1 MDVQSARLSGT
12 RRSRGGV
19 YDRFW
24 RAGGGAEAVHGAEG
38 SAGGDGRFGYR
49 VVRLLHLPHGG
60 GPGLRPAVLPW
71 RQRGCSGPGLVQH
84 GRCWLRRA
92 SGRRNTIRLLW
103 GQIGSQADPGH
114 SVADHGHS
122 DHSGRSAA
130 DVRHHR
136 CRRPHNPLR
145 VALLS
150 GPRRRRPVGRAVL
163 LATEYAPEG
172 KRGFYGSFAQVGVPV
187 GLVLGNSIFLILMA
201 IMGEAAFAAWG
212 WRIPFLLSVVL
223 IGVALYIQL
232 RLEETPAFRQLEER
246 QHEGEESES
255 RSPVLEVLRDNPKQ
269 VLLAGGA
276 FFVVN
281 GAYYVMITGMLDYG
295 TRVLGVSQNIMLAAV
310 LISSFAQIFL
320 LTRWSALSD
329 RLGRRP
335 VYLAGAAL
343 LGLWAFPMFWLVNI
357 KTAFLITLALFIGQ
371 MFLSMMYGPQAALF
385 SEMFSARVRY
395 SGASIGYQGASVFA
409 GGLAPIIMVW
419 LLETTGMSLSVSLYV
434 FAMAVVTFVSV
445 YLITETYGDEMTR
458 DQVREIEEEAA
469 TTG

>member
-1 MDVQSARLSGT
+1 MTDSSAQAAAPRPSTVRKVAL
-12 RRSRGGV
+12 
-19 YDRFW
+19 
-24 RAGGGAEAVHGAEG
+24 AAMAG
-38 SAGGDGRFGYR
+38 SAIEWYDFFIYLTAAALVFGP
-49 VVRLLHLPHGG
+49 LFF
-60 GPGLRPAVLPW
+60 PGASEVAAVL
-71 RQRGCSGPGLVQH
+71 
-84 GRCWLRRA
+84 A
-92 SGRRNTIRLLW
+92 SFSTAAVGF
-103 GQIGSQADPGH
+103 
-114 SVADHGHS
+114 VA
-122 DHSGRSAA
+122 
-130 DVRHHR
+130 
-136 CRRPHNPLR
+136 
-145 VALLS
+145 
-150 GPRRRRPVGRAVL
+150 RPVGGILFGHFGDKLGRKPTLVIALLTMGTATTLVGLLPTYATIGVAAPIILFVLRFCQGLAVGGQWGGAVL

-187 GLVLGNSIFLILMA
+187 GLVLGNSIFLILTA
-201 IMGEAAFAAWG
+201 IMGESAFAAWG

-232 RLEETPAFRQLEER
+232 RLEDTPAFRQLEER
-246 QHEGEESES
+246 QQEGEESEAG
-255 RSPVLEVLRDNPKQ
+255 SPVLEVLRDHPKQ

-295 TRVLGVSQNIMLAAV
+295 TRILGMSQNIMLAAV
-310 LISSFAQIFL
+310 LISSFAQIFF
-320 LTRWSALSD
+320 LTGWSALSD

-343 LGLWAFPMFWLVNI
+343 LGLWAFPMFWLVNT
-357 KTAFLITLALFIGQ
+357 KGAFLITLALFIGQ

-419 LLETTGMSLSVSLYV
+419 LLESTGTSLSVSLYV

-445 YLITETYGDEMTR
+445 YLITETYGDEMTQ
-458 DQVREIEEEAA
+458 DQARATEEEAA